1 MLIFKINLKR
11 PLKQEEILWTL
22 ENQEQKISQYGGSNL
37 RYNQRV
43 KPALIRAYK
52 VGKPRPQHTH

>member
-1 MLIFKINLKR
+1 MYFPYHNANLHKINLKKI
-11 PLKQEEILWTL
+11 LKQEEILWTL

-43 KPALIRAYK
+43 SFN
-52 VGKPRPQHTH
+52 